1 MSSGPFPYR
10 DSKGKALADYPHPS
24 VAVDTAVLTVPMSE
38 SGLGRLSVLLTL
50 TNDAAVSG
58 ADEWRLPGTFLHVG
72 ETLSDAVLRSLR
84 EKAGVEGLQP
94 RQLRVFDAP
103 DRDERGWVLS
113 VAHLVAVPAD
123 RIPLTGRTQIVP
135 VDELPTL
142 QYDHAEIVDAAV
154 KALRDEYLRA
164 PDPANLLPDFE
175 HEGTAANEAAPTDA
189 FPLDAQ
195 AGEQGSEPD
204 GAFTMRDL
212 RSLHESVLGERLIAD
227 TFRRTMLSGLEATGL
242 MRHGVRGK
250 PAELFLRTER
260 KCIGSNNDHQPQH
273 PSKLQD

>member
-1 MSSGPFPYR
+1 MSSPRSPYR

-24 VAVDTAVLTVPMSE
+24 VAVDTAVLTVPVSE
-38 SGLGRLSVLLTL
+38 LGPGRLSVLLTL

-58 ADEWRLPGTFLHVG
+58 DDEWRLPGTFLHLG

-123 RIPLTGRTQIVP
+123 RIPLTARTQIVP

-154 KALRDEYLRA
+154 KALRDEYQRT
-164 PDPANLLPDFE
+164 PDPAHLLPDFE
-175 HEGTAANEAAPTDA
+175 REGIVANEAAPTDA
-189 FPLDAQ
+189 SPTDAQ
-195 AGEQGSEPD
+195 DGEPD

-212 RSLHESVLGERLIAD
+212 RSLHEAVLGDRLVAD
-227 TFRRTMLSGLEATGL
+227 TFRRTMLPGLEAAGL
-242 MRHGVRGK
+242 MRRGVRGK
-250 PAELFLRTER
+250 PAELFVRA
-260 KCIGSNNDHQPQH
+260 G
-273 PSKLQD
+273 

>member
-1 MSSGPFPYR
+1 MPSDPSAYL

-24 VAVDTAVLTVPMSE
+24 VAVDTAVLTVPA
-38 SGLGRLSVLLTL
+38 SGLEPELEPGRLSVLLTL

-58 ADEWRLPGTFLHVG
+58 DSEWRLPGTFLHLG

-123 RIPLTGRTQIVP
+123 RIPLTDRTQIVP
-135 VDELPTL
+135 VDKLPKL
-142 QYDHAEIVDAAV
+142 QYDHAEIIDAAV
-154 KALRDEYLRA
+154 RALREEYQRA
-164 PDPANLLPDFE
+164 PDPAHLLTSFE
-175 HEGTAANEAAPTDA
+175 HEGMAANEAAPTDA
-189 FPLDAQ
+189 SPR
-195 AGEQGSEPD
+195 GEEDSEPD

-212 RSLHESVLGERLIAD
+212 RSLHESVLGERLVAD
-227 TFRRTMLSGLEATGL
+227 TFRRTMLPKLKPTGL
-242 MRHGVRGK
+242 MRRGVRGK
-250 PAELFLRTER
+250 PAELFVRA
-260 KCIGSNNDHQPQH
+260 S
-273 PSKLQD
+273 

>member
-1 MSSGPFPYR
+1 MPSLPSPYR

-24 VAVDTAVLTVPMSE
+24 VAVDTAVLTVPASE
-38 SGLGRLSVLLTL
+38 LGSGRLSVLLTL
-50 TNDAAVSG
+50 TNDATVSG
-58 ADEWRLPGTFLHVG
+58 ADEWRLPGTFLHTG
-72 ETLSDAVLRSLR
+72 ETLADAVLRSLR

-123 RIPLTGRTQIVP
+123 RIPLTGRTKIVP
-135 VDELPTL
+135 VDNLPRL

-164 PDPANLLPDFE
+164 PDPANLLPEFE
-175 HEGTAANEAAPTDA
+175 HEGMVANEAAPTDA
-189 FPLDAQ
+189 SPPSGQDT
-195 AGEQGSEPD
+195 EPD

-212 RSLHESVLGERLIAD
+212 RSLHEAVQGKRLVSD
-227 TFRRTMLSGLEATGL
+227 TFRRAMLPGLKATGL
-242 MRHGVRGK
+242 IRRGVRGK
-250 PAELFLRTER
+250 PAELFVRA
-260 KCIGSNNDHQPQH
+260 S
-273 PSKLQD
+273 

>member
-38 SGLGRLSVLLTL
+38 SGPGQLSVLLTL

-58 ADEWRLPGTFLHVG
+58 ADEWRLPGTFLRVG

-103 DRDERGWVLS
+103 NRDERGWVLS

-123 RIPLTGRTQIVP
+123 RISLTARTQIVL
-135 VDELPTL
+135 VDELPAL
-142 QYDHAEIVDAAV
+142 QYDHAEIIDAAV
-154 KALRDEYLRA
+154 KALRDEYQRA
-164 PDPANLLPDFE
+164 PDPAHLLPNFE
-175 HEGTAANEAAPTDA
+175 HEGMSANEAAPTDA
-189 FPLDAQ
+189 SPTDAQ
-195 AGEQGSEPD
+195 DDEPG

-212 RSLHESVLGERLIAD
+212 RSLHESVLGERLVAD
-227 TFRRTMLSGLEATGL
+227 TFRRTMLSGLEATGM
-242 MRHGVRGK
+242 MRRGVRGK
-250 PAELFLRTER
+250 PAELFVRA
-260 KCIGSNNDHQPQH
+260 S
-273 PSKLQD
+273 